1 MALEKMQAVK
11 AIRVL
16 LVEDHDVV
24 RAGLRLVLERK
35 GDIEVVGEAATLA
48 EAIEATGRLKPQVIL
63 MDIRLPDGSGVKICE
78 QVMVLSPDSR
88 IIFLTSFPDEQ
99 AVVSAV
105 VGGAQGYLLKEVK
118 PEGLLRAIHEVSQGR
133 SVIDPAVTQPLLNR
147 FRGLTPTGQ
156 KDELEVL
163 THQQEKVLGLVAEGK
178 TNKEIAD
185 EMGLSEKTVKNY
197 VRNIFQRLQI
207 TRRSQAAVYYVKAKM
222 KDN

>member
-78 QVMVLSPDSR
+78 QVTVLSPDSR